1 MLSDSLNEISK
12 LKINFEN
19 MFNKYNNVLPEYHEM
34 CEKINLLES
43 SIKMEQLKLNNMDK
57 KIDDLKTL
65 NKQKLKK
72 IEN

>member
-1 MLSDSLNEISK
+1 
-12 LKINFEN
+12 